1 MNHMETTQ
9 DLVSDQQ
16 LVEAFGNADF
26 GSGVTPR
33 QVVARS
39 LLQYA
44 CGYSTGHVAYQIC
57 EDLGLAIHIRSIG
70 IIPQLTNLGKKYL
83 YAAYSNQVTL

>member
-1 MNHMETTQ
+1 METTQ

-44 CGYSTGHVAYQIC
+44 CGYSAGHTAYQIC
-57 EDLGLAIHIRSIG
+57 YELGLIKKIMSERKGCPA
-70 IIPQLTNLGKKYL
+70 LTNLGKKYL
-83 YAAYSNQVTL
+83 YAAYSNQITL